1 MISLKIAVRFL
12 KYGGAQTALIVIGI
26 AVAVSIQLFIGLL
39 IDSLQKTLVDRTVGN
54 SPQITITSSKD
65 IATIREWRLLIDRI
79 QQNGAIRAIAVS
91 ASGNAFVESGN
102 RNLPVFVRGFDFEG
116 IDSIYNVSNSLYEG
130 RRYESSREVLVGKE
144 LKEELDIR
152 IGDKLLVILPSGTT
166 STYTVSGF
174 YDLGVASINK
184 TWLLANLDTAQR
196 LFGYGERVTSIEMT
210 VERVFEADKIAHQLE
225 NQLGNDNLKIE
236 NWKAQNEELLSGLEG
251 QRMSSVIIQAV
262 IILSVVIAIS
272 SVLAITVLQK
282 SREIGILK
290 AMGIK
295 DLQASL
301 IFIYQGL
308 LVGLLGSTLGIML
321 GLGLLYGFN
330 SFTIRPDGS
339 SLVDLY
345 IDYNFIARS
354 WLIALLASTL
364 AGILPARRSQKLT
377 PVEVIR
383 EG

>member
-12 KYGGAQTALIVIGI
+12 KSGGTQTALIVIGI
-26 AVAVSIQLFIGLL
+26 AVAVSIQLFVGLL
-39 IDSLQKTLVDRTVGN
+39 IDSLQKTLVDRTIGN

-65 IATIREWRLLIDRI
+65 IATIRDWQLLIDRI
-79 QQNGAIRAIAVS
+79 QHNGAIRSIAVS

-102 RNLPVFVRGFDFEG
+102 KNLPVLVRGFDFEG

-152 IGDKLLVILPSGTT
+152 IGDKLPVILPSGTT

-210 VERVFEADKIAHQLE
+210 VERVFEADRIAQQIE

-236 NWKAQNEELLSGLEG
+236 NWKEQNEELLSGLEG
-251 QRMSSVIIQAV
+251 QRMSSIIIQAV

-330 SFTIRPDGS
+330 TFTVRPDGS